1 MKTIAKA
8 QIGNLLEELR
18 KEFHVLVPT
27 ATEGASKFA
36 PYTTGA
42 QVSLDGRTLLPPKDL
57 FFPQTEKMY
66 KFSMHGLDAS
76 IESSLETP
84 KSQLLFGI
92 RPCDAKSIHCL
103 DHVFLTKGFVDDFYQ
118 AKREQ
123 TFLISIGCNGP
134 AEPTCFCPSM
144 GVNPQE
150 AEDVDLHLYD
160 LGDKFGAIAK
170 SGKGT
175 DFLTKYG
182 ALFTEAE
189 VQLPTVAEFALKP
202 ELDGITEKL
211 QKMFEHPIWEQLGKK
226 CIGCGA
232 CTYLCPTCHC
242 FDISAR
248 VAGTEGFKF
257 RCWDSCMFSDYTRM
271 AGGHN
276 PRPSKTERV
285 RNRFLHKLQYFPER
299 YGDLLC
305 TGCGRCL
312 SKCPVNMDI
321 TNIIKQVGEVDL
333 G

>member
-8 QIGNLLEELR
+8 KITALLDEIA
-18 KEFHVLVPT
+18 KEFNLLVPT
-27 ATEGASKFA
+27 SGDGNSKFA
-36 PYTTGA
+36 PYTKDA
-42 QVSLDGRTLLPPKDL
+42 QVNFEGRTLLPPKDL

-66 KFSMHGLDAS
+66 KFSTDGMSGSL
-76 IESSLETP
+76 ESSLEAP
-84 KSQLLFGI
+84 KHQVLFGI

-103 DHVFLTKGFVDDFYQ
+103 DHVFLTKGFVDEFYQ
-118 AKREQ
+118 VKRDR
-123 TFLISIGCNGP
+123 TLLVSLGCNKP
-134 AEPTCFCPSM
+134 AEPTCFCQSM
-144 GVNPQE
+144 DVNPQE
-150 AEDVDLHLYD
+150 AIEADVQLYD
-160 LGDKFGAIAK
+160 LG
-170 SGKGT
+170 SE
-175 DFLTKYG
+175 YG
-182 ALFTEAE
+182 AVSKSTKGEAFLAKYAGLFAEADAQIPAVE
-189 VQLPTVAEFALKP
+189 KFPLNVDVE
-202 ELDGITEKL
+202 GITPKL
-211 QKMFEHPIWEQLGKK
+211 QKMFEHPIWDELSKK

-257 RCWDSCMFSDYTRM
+257 RCWDSCMFSEYSRM

-276 PRPSKTERV
+276 PRPSKKERV

-305 TGCGRCL
+305 TGCGRCM

-321 TNIIKQVGEVDL
+321 TNIIKQVKEVDL